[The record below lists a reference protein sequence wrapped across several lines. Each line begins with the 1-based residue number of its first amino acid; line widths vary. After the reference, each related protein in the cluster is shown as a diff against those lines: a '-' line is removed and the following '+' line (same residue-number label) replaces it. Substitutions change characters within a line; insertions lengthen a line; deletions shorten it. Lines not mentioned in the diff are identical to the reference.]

1 MVVQTLFRVWE
12 MLKFG
17 WSLGRM
23 VVVEGPAMYWWAA
36 NGVRTAAVHHRL
48 PATTELS
55 HQGCY
60 DLGTRKL
67 HTSHTDKFREDKKTT
82 SLALLDA
89 VKQVRHSPT
98 PALALGFSGLVP
110 FVAVP
115 AYMMTTGIY
124 EADVAQAQLFYGA
137 SILSFLGGVRWGLTL
152 PEGSSQPPDW
162 HNLGYSVA
170 PSLVAWLGL
179 LAPHSVG
186 VLTVI
191 GGLGLAGYMDMAMW
205 GYPGWFKGMRFCL
218 TFVAVLSLWTTLVF
232 KMTLSSVK
240 DGTENKGVVKSAT
253 E

>member
-1 MVVQTLFRVWE
+1 MLRQFVCLSARVRVPWHASCCV
-12 MLKFG
+12 G
-17 WSLGRM
+17 ASASHPYGSSAGR
-23 VVVEGPAMYWWAA
+23 GGA
-36 NGVRTAAVHHRL
+36 
-48 PATTELS
+48 
-55 HQGCY
+55 HQGCCA
-60 DLGTRKL
+60 LWPRRL
-67 HTSHTDKFREDKKTT
+67 HTSPTPGFREDKTTT

-98 PALALGFSGLVP
+98 PALALGISGLVP

-115 AYMMTTGIY
+115 AYMITAGIY
-124 EADVAQAQLFYGA
+124 EAELAQAQLFYGA

-152 PEGSSQPPDW
+152 PEGSTQPPDW

-179 LAPHSVG
+179 LAPHTVG

-191 GGLGLAGYMDMAMW
+191 GGLGVAGYMDMAMW

-232 KMTLSSVK
+232 KMTLNITK
-240 DGTENKGVVKSAT
+240 DSTKEETEGVVKTS
-253 E
+253 